1 MCWLRSMKVVID
13 KKFKVLKIWK
23 NNKLGVIMDF
33 ENEDFKKL
41 MEYEFFKNDVLSMG
55 IFLKY
60 ITVRIDLKNYGAEKN
75 DVILLENSDLNS
87 TIFQPEYFTDYE
99 GVGKAIFSRKGIID
113 LKIKCINKG
122 RFNLRL
128 RAMKITDVNNNTVPI
143 YIDYTKL
150 SVNEKD
156 IFNSRISV
164 SYYNS
169 YTYIKEVE
177 NNEIL
182 DIHIEWLPFH
192 TQSIFRG

>member
-1 MCWLRSMKVVID
+1 
-13 KKFKVLKIWK
+13 
-23 NNKLGVIMDF
+23 MDF

-41 MEYEFFKNDVLSMG
+41 MEYEFFKNDLLTMG

-60 ITVRIDLKNYGAEKN
+60 ITVRIDLKNYGTENN
-75 DVILLENSDLNS
+75 DVIILENSDLNS
-87 TIFQPEYFTDYE
+87 TVYQPEFFTNCE
-99 GVGKAIFSRKGIID
+99 GIGKAIFSRKGVLD

-128 RAMKITDVNNNTVPI
+128 RAMKITDINNNTVPI

-150 SVNEKD
+150 LVNEKV
-156 IFNSRISV
+156 IFNSRVSV
-164 SYYNS
+164 SYDKS